1 METMKNKNSPVAIV
15 TGATA
20 GIGLAT
26 AAALKNGGYAVYG
39 TSRRPESESQN
50 GISMLV
56 CDVTSD
62 DSVASVIAEVLRRS
76 GRIDVLVNNAGFGLI
91 AGAEESSIK
100 QAESVFEVNVFGLMR
115 MTNHVLP
122 TMRQQGNGRIINIS
136 SGLGFV
142 PAPYYAI
149 YGATK
154 HAVDGYSQSLDHE
167 VRGFGI
173 RVISIQ
179 PTFTRTSFEKNMVN
193 PDRPLAVYD
202 ATRSS
207 VIQTSRKQLE
217 KGDEPEVVA
226 QVVLKAAQEAKPRL
240 RYPAGPVARQ
250 VALMRR
256 ILPEGL
262 FNSILRKQVGLP
274 R

>member
-1 METMKNKNSPVAIV
+1 
-15 TGATA
+15 
-20 GIGLAT
+20 
-26 AAALKNGGYAVYG
+26 
-39 TSRRPESESQN
+39 
-50 GISMLV
+50 
-56 CDVTSD
+56 
-62 DSVASVIAEVLRRS
+62 
-76 GRIDVLVNNAGFGLI
+76 VLVNNAGFGVM
-91 AGAEESSIK
+91 AAAEESSIE
-100 QAESVFEVNVFGLMR
+100 QAEAIFEVNVFGLMR
-115 MTNHVLP
+115 MTNQVLP
-122 TMRQQGNGRIINIS
+122 MMRKQRSGRVINIS

-142 PAPYYAI
+142 PAPYSAI
-149 YGATK
+149 YGSTK

-179 PTFTRTSFEKNMVN
+179 PAFTRTSFEKNMVN

-202 ATRSS
+202 AIRNS
-207 VIQTSRKQLE
+207 VIETSKKQFE
-217 KGDEPEVVA
+217 NGDEPEVVA

-262 FNSILRKQVGLP
+262 FNNILRKQVGLP
-274 R
+274 KFPK

>member
-1 METMKNKNSPVAIV
+1 MKQKDSPIAII

-20 GIGLAT
+20 GIGLAI
-26 AAALKNGGYAVYG
+26 AAALKKEGYTVYG
-39 TSRRPESESQN
+39 TSRRPGGESQN
-50 GISMLV
+50 GISMLA

-62 DSVASVIAEVLRRS
+62 DSVASVVAEVLRRS

-91 AGAEESSIK
+91 AAAEESSIE
-100 QAESVFEVNVFGLMR
+100 QAEAIFEVNVFGLMR

-122 TMRQQGNGRIINIS
+122 VMRQQEGGRIINIS

-142 PAPYYAI
+142 PAPYSAI
-149 YGATK
+149 YGSTK

-202 ATRSS
+202 AIRNS
-207 VIQTSRKQLE
+207 VIETSRKQLE

-226 QVVLKAAQEAKPRL
+226 QVVLKAVQEPKPQL
-240 RYPAGPVARQ
+240 RYPAGPAARQ
-250 VALMRR
+250 IALMRR
-256 ILPEGL
+256 IVPEGL
-262 FNSILRKQVGLP
+262 FNSILRKQFGLP
-274 R
+274 K